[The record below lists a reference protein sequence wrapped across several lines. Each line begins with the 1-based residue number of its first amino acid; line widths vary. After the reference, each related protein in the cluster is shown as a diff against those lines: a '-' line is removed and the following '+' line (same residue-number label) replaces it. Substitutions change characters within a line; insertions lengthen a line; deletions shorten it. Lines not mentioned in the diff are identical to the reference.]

1 MHKPII
7 LSAVTL
13 SIAAAFPSWAV
24 DCTSLPTWEQSGV
37 YTSGEEVAYL
47 GEAYKAN
54 WWTSG
59 NNPAD
64 HSGQWQEWQALGQ
77 CSITGNQPPTV
88 NVTSPLNNAQL
99 TDGNLIE
106 LAADAADVDGS
117 VSDVEFLANGI
128 SLGVVT
134 KAPFTLNWMATTG
147 DYVISAVVTDNEGAT
162 ATSTV
167 NVSVVP
173 TDVASPPEATLLNPT
188 AQSQIKAGEDV
199 LIQARQRTLMVW
211 FHVLSFT

>member
-1 MHKPII
+1 MFYYRK
-7 LSAVTL
+7 ST
-13 SIAAAFPSWAV
+13 
-24 DCTSLPTWEQSGV
+24 T
-37 YTSGEEVAYL
+37 
-47 GEAYKAN
+47 
-54 WWTSG
+54 
-59 NNPAD
+59 
-64 HSGQWQEWQALGQ
+64 
-77 CSITGNQPPTV
+77 TV